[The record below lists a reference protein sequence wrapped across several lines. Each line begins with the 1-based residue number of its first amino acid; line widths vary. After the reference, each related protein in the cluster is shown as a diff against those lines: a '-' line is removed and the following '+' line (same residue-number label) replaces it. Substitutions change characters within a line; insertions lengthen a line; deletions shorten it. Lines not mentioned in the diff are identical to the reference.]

1 MHVGHKAELL
11 CLEIK
16 MIMINIMI
24 LGIIK
29 MKLIESNRFIEIRWI
44 IYIRIQ
50 ARQSEYI
57 NISNDKSNVNIIFNA
72 IIERIL
78 N

>member
-1 MHVGHKAELL
+1 
-11 CLEIK
+11 
-16 MIMINIMI
+16 MINIMI

-57 NISNDKSNVNIIFNA
+57 NISYDKSNVNIIFNA